1 MTQEHVRTDEVESQA
16 PSKGP
21 VTGHERH
28 CFVVMPYGRSPAEA
42 RWFKGWYDVVI
53 KPAISGA
60 GFEPR
65 LSSTEEQP
73 SAINDEIRA
82 HLAFDPMVVVDL
94 GGVVPDADPNPN
106 VMYELG
112 IRHALGLPLVM
123 MAWKG
128 QRLPFDVGNQRVIME
143 GRELL
148 DLETNR
154 VKLVAFIRA
163 ATAGSYYRPME
174 AVGRSAT
181 IEIASVA
188 LGADSLLGVLAR
200 EVKDLRDTVAAV
212 GWRRRERSPRPTI
225 PNVKKLLGPKA
236 FRKEVYPCFV
246 GAGGTPKQWA
256 QLLRSQLP
264 PEIADQMS
272 GWGADKWKEFVV
284 DQARQWAEMAPKM
297 GGQSTADEGAS
308 RVGSPQPL
316 GNEVTSV
323 GSDAADA
330 GVSGGADAHRSSP
343 DASAEE
349 GSRL

>member
-1 MTQEHVRTDEVESQA
+1 MTEERSTTGETERRA
-16 PSKGP
+16 PSGSP

-28 CFVVMPYGRSPAEA
+28 CFVVMPYGRSPAEV

-53 KPAISGA
+53 KPAIATA
-60 GFEPR
+60 GLEPK

-148 DLETNR
+148 DLEVNR
-154 VKLVAFIRA
+154 SKLVVFIRA
-163 ATAGSYYRPME
+163 AVAGNYYRPME
-174 AVGRSAT
+174 AVGRGAAIDVASAT
-181 IEIASVA
+181 
-188 LGADSLLGVLAR
+188 LGEDSLLGVLAR
-200 EVKDLRDTVAAV
+200 EIRDLRDTLAVV
-212 GWRRRERSPRPTI
+212 GWRRRERSSRPTI
-225 PNVKKLLGPKA
+225 PNVKKLLRTKV
-236 FRKEVYPCFV
+236 FRKELYPCFMA
-246 GAGGTPKQWA
+246 AGGTPKQWA

-264 PEIADQMS
+264 PETADQTS
-272 GWGADKWKEFVV
+272 DWGADKWKEFVI
-284 DQARQWAEMAPKM
+284 DQARLWAEMSPNTN
-297 GGQSTADEGAS
+297 GRSTAGE
-308 RVGSPQPL
+308 
-316 GNEVTSV
+316 
-323 GSDAADA
+323 DAD
-330 GVSGGADAHRSSP
+330 GHSSLQSENREHVAT
-343 DASAEE
+343 DASTAKDLHTTDGETVRTP
-349 GSRL
+349 GTDDCP